1 MDDKPTFSLSWDP
14 GDRDRPRASPPVDDF
29 RGVHAFL
36 DDALAEEA
44 NHDSAMLLAAK
55 VLALAQFGDDEEI
68 NLAFRDLVHTL
79 GDRTDLLSLP
89 LAQGRYCIGLALGE
103 LGGHA
108 AAEQALSD
116 VATFYQG
123 DDDPGIRKVAISAL
137 GSRIRELSDLG
148 DTDKVRD
155 AWASLRDAYGPELD
169 LGVREEVARAGRSAA
184 GSLLDAGRVADALTI
199 SDDVIALYESDT
211 DPTIRGLVAVTLW
224 VRIDALRASK
234 QPVARWRTRRQLL
247 HFIGNNPEPEVIE
260 ALRRANPTGA
270 DRILRHA
277 HDPH

>member
-1 MDDKPTFSLSWDP
+1 
-14 GDRDRPRASPPVDDF
+14 VDDF

-36 DDALAEEA
+36 DDALAEED

-55 VLALAQFGDDEEI
+55 VFALAQFGGDEEI
-68 NLAFRDLVHTL
+68 NLAFRDLVHSL
-79 GDRTDLLSLP
+79 GDRTDLLPLP

-103 LGGHA
+103 LGEHA
-108 AAEQALSD
+108 AAERALSD

-137 GSRIRELSDLG
+137 GSRIRELSNLG

-155 AWASLRDAYGPELD
+155 AWASLRDAYGPDLD
-169 LGVREEVARAGRSAA
+169 LGVRKEVARAGRSAA
-184 GSLLDAGRVADALTI
+184 GRLLDAGRVADALTI
-199 SDDVIALYESDT
+199 SDNVIALYESDT

-247 HFIGNNPEPEVIE
+247 HFIGTNPEAEVIE

-270 DRILRHA
+270 DWILRHA